1 MALPYDFMTERILIL
16 SIDID
21 NDLYQ
26 KTGIS
31 GPVIGRN
38 ANLSA
43 ASKLALA
50 DPLDPDSNVMFEAVK
65 KFDSMKAEGFD
76 VIVATI
82 TGAEKEGYFADVE
95 ISRQIDKVLDK
106 FKIDSCI
113 LVSDGA
119 SDNRAI
125 PLLKTR
131 VKINSVDIVV
141 IKSADKFENTYF
153 TILEKLKEPHYAR
166 IVFGIPAILLMLF
179 ALSYYFNF
187 GWQLPAALI
196 GIYLLIKGFGLED
209 ALVSSFRGLGFS
221 IERFSFI
228 FYMSAIFFFI
238 LSVIISYGT
247 VTNISRTVSD
257 PVLLV
262 SYAIEGFLLLFP
274 LSISL
279 YLVGRILDL
288 ENKHLR
294 YKAINNGIYIGYTII
309 VLTILYFT
317 ASWVI
322 GQIYFWQYLAFY
334 TAVILLGYGISK
346 LSSFLKRSAI
356 KRSNIK
362 GKYVLNDI
370 GGYIGK
376 ITAFDTKRG
385 VMLIKTDYNTLIKYD
400 IDRIVSISD
409 KVLIK

>member
-1 MALPYDFMTERILIL
+1 
-16 SIDID
+16 

-65 KFDSMKAEGFD
+65 KFDSMKSEGFD
-76 VIVATI
+76 VVVATI
-82 TGAEKEGYFADVE
+82 TGAEKEGYFADIE

-187 GWQLPAALI
+187 GWQLPVALI
-196 GIYLLIKGFGLED
+196 GIYLLIKGFGLE
-209 ALVSSFRGLGFS
+209 
-221 IERFSFI
+221 
-228 FYMSAIFFFI
+228 
-238 LSVIISYGT
+238 
-247 VTNISRTVSD
+247 
-257 PVLLV
+257 
-262 SYAIEGFLLLFP
+262 
-274 LSISL
+274 
-279 YLVGRILDL
+279 
-288 ENKHLR
+288 
-294 YKAINNGIYIGYTII
+294 
-309 VLTILYFT
+309 
-317 ASWVI
+317 
-322 GQIYFWQYLAFY
+322 
-334 TAVILLGYGISK
+334 
-346 LSSFLKRSAI
+346 
-356 KRSNIK
+356 
-362 GKYVLNDI
+362 
-370 GGYIGK
+370 
-376 ITAFDTKRG
+376 
-385 VMLIKTDYNTLIKYD
+385 
-400 IDRIVSISD
+400 
-409 KVLIK
+409 